1 MISICIWIQQRNVNA
16 SKHTFGNKTTEWA
29 PLQLYISA
37 KLTQRVTKLVSVLNT
52 RALHANVVTIQAHVL
67 LMSQE
72 KRYRL
77 IIFMD
82 KLVPGPFGQ
91 YKLSYLGPPGL
102 FAVEY
107 SRWSG
112 ASLPTD
118 WCRAT
123 ATSSFLNALL
133 TAWVVFWIE
142 PLSTSLVIT
151 QDWHGVRRREFKND
165 SKPLEKSRVQLTQT
179 HTLPQ
184 TSCEARYIG
193 PLPDV
198 FGSARQRSELAQ
210 PAPPLSSCERT
221 VVPHKRQLMLT
232 ASKLAL
238 SDPSWVTRSFW
249 TPQRSGK
256 QFWRRFVL
264 ELPPAAP

>member
-1 MISICIWIQQRNVNA
+1 MVL
-16 SKHTFGNKTTEWA
+16 A
-29 PLQLYISA
+29 P
-37 KLTQRVTKLVSVLNT
+37 KLLNT
-52 RALHANVVTIQAHVL
+52 RALHANIVIIQAHVL

-72 KRYRL
+72 KPYRL
-77 IIFMD
+77 IVFMD

-112 ASLPTD
+112 VSLLTD

-133 TAWVVFWIE
+133 TVWVVFWIE

-151 QDWHGVRRREFKND
+151 QDWHGVRRREFKNY

-179 HTLPQ
+179 HTHCRRRLVKHVTLVHFRMFSAPLGKDRSSPNPPRLFHPASAPWSR
-184 TSCEARYIG
+184 TSDNWCW
-193 PLPDV
+193 
-198 FGSARQRSELAQ
+198 
-210 PAPPLSSCERT
+210 PPPNLR
-221 VVPHKRQLMLT
+221 
-232 ASKLAL
+232 
-238 SDPSWVTRSFW
+238 
-249 TPQRSGK
+249 
-256 QFWRRFVL
+256 
-264 ELPPAAP
+264 